1 MSMVK
6 YVYRLFFQ
14 QAEDDEY
21 YYGLKALGTY
31 SSVTEVQ
38 KAIQRYKKR
47 DSFIDLP
54 LEYFFIKVVVI
65 DKMTE
70 WINGFTAVPEQISN
84 ENATDTI
91 GGWRADPNLMTEY
104 EAIRH
109 HLEKNND

>member
-1 MSMVK
+1 MK
-6 YVYRLFFQ
+6 DIQYLYRLFFQ
-14 QAEDDEY
+14 QAEDEKY

-31 SSVTEVQ
+31 SSVAEVQ

-65 DKMTE
+65 DEMTE
-70 WINGFTAVPEQISN
+70 WINGFTSDPELIADES
-84 ENATDTI
+84 ATDAI